1 MFTHYKSKC
10 TLVSN
15 DFFILILKKW
25 LQCSI
30 RFQFPEPIQNVIF
43 QILRLLFQD
52 LVSCRRRRFLSF
64 FLIEYMMYI
73 LFFEILYQANLI
85 FFVELIPQKNAN
97 VKIDITLCRKIH
109 LLVYISAVCLLLVF
123 FRDYTISYSIDMA
136 VRLLLLRVPSNN
148 SMYRNSIQCVFWIM
162 DFSIIIQKWYDI
174 FGKLSGRRNLPTKVL
189 SRQY

>member
-1 MFTHYKSKC
+1 MW
-10 TLVSN
+10 
-15 DFFILILKKW
+15 FFKYW
-25 LQCSI
+25 DYFF
-30 RFQFPEPIQNVIF
+30 R
-43 QILRLLFQD
+43 D
-52 LVSCRRRRFLSF
+52 LVSCRRRRFFSF
-64 FLIEYMMYI
+64 FLIHRVYFVLWNI
-73 LFFEILYQANLI
+73 IPSKSSFFRGIDST
-85 FFVELIPQKNAN
+85 QKNAN

-174 FGKLSGRRNLPTKVL
+174 FGKLSGRRNVPTNCFLGKIRILFFWKLFVKL
-189 SRQY
+189 NYHWIPTECSLI

>member
-97 VKIDITLCRKIH
+97 IKIDITLCRKIH
-109 LLVYISAVCLLLVF
+109 LIVYISAVCLLLVF
-123 FRDYTISYSIDMA
+123 FREYIISTILNLNSQKSIF
-136 VRLLLLRVPSNN
+136 REKNRVS
-148 SMYRNSIQCVFWIM
+148 
-162 DFSIIIQKWYDI
+162 
-174 FGKLSGRRNLPTKVL
+174 
-189 SRQY
+189 